1 MISFAL
7 AAEGKRTCSDRMWM
21 ILVFYL
27 FILFLYLYC
36 TSVNIYIGTRLIEFK
51 ISRYTIGNLKKNLIT
66 LRPTLTC
73 SIVCINVCVC
83 VCVYILMSLARA
95 GYANGSACWWDEGAA
110 PGREGTM
117 NITRDYW

>member
-21 ILVFYL
+21 ILLFYL

-83 VCVYILMSLARA
+83 VYI
-95 GYANGSACWWDEGAA
+95 Y
-110 PGREGTM
+110 
-117 NITRDYW
+117 